1 MINAKK
7 ARIKTIQNKLRLNGV
22 DFTKVKQLKR
32 LVSISV
38 NRAVKDGRFQTTISL
53 PVDLNEATFEY
64 LKSILMSKCFFC
76 SISHKGA
83 ASILLVEWE

>member
-1 MINAKK
+1 MISAKK
-7 ARIKTIQNKLRLNGV
+7 ARIKAIQNKLRLSGV
-22 DFTKVKQLKR
+22 DLTAVQPFKR

-38 NRAVKDGRFQTTISL
+38 NKAVKDGKFQTTISL
-53 PVDLNEATFEY
+53 PTDLNEATFEY

-76 SISHKGA
+76 SISHKGT